1 MKLGLT
7 HLVYIPA
14 TTRALLSQLGAPPA
28 FDIDG
33 QKYVMPSEEMPGEVE
48 WRADYVKWMTRRCV
62 HYLARRPQEQWVQT
76 IIEIGDEAVKKHL
89 LLNIESRFVAEGA
102 LICLEAL
109 SPHDIE
115 QYANDAAFHDVEL
128 SATGMDLN
136 NKFTAMVV
144 EFGRKVQ
151 VSRDDADSAH

>member
-28 FDIDG
+28 FDIGG
-33 QKYVMPSEEMPGEVE
+33 QKYVMSSEEMPGEVE
-48 WRADYVKWMTRRCV
+48 WRAEYVKWMTRRCV

-76 IIEIGDEAVKKHL
+76 VIEIEDEAVKKHL
-89 LLNIESRFVAEGA
+89 LLNVESRFVAEGA

-109 SPHDIE
+109 SPHDIK
-115 QYANDAAFHDVEL
+115 QYASDAAFHDVEL
-128 SATGMDLN
+128 SAAGMDLN
-136 NKFTAMVV
+136 NQFAAMVV
-144 EFGRKVQ
+144 EYGRRVPAGG
-151 VSRDDADSAH
+151 DDAGSGH